1 MFAVMDFIMGIS
13 IDIIMIIIIRGMK
26 VSIIVLM
33 SNVLD
38 LTDAEPG

>member
-26 VSIIVLM
+26 VSIIVFM
-33 SNVLD
+33 SNVLG

>member
-13 IDIIMIIIIRGMK
+13 IDIIMIIIIRGRK
-26 VSIIVLM
+26 SSIILSM

-38 LTDAEPG
+38 LTDAAPG